1 MIASWHN
8 TVRTGCAASNMR
20 EDGMST
26 MSDEAAEH
34 ADYIS
39 IPREFIS
46 PDSVTGAHLYVHIG
60 GRFVLYRSGNDPI
73 DAASLAKLQ
82 SRNIHSLYV
91 LADQRQQLE
100 EYVVKHLRSVIAS
113 ATGSEQA
120 SRVIRDATRAVLR
133 STLGSIDTADDF
145 ERLRGVSDVLTEK
158 IASSQSLLSGV
169 VRFAEGDERLLTHA
183 ANVAA
188 YSVVLAS
195 RVPGLSSDDV
205 SSIGVGALVH
215 DVGLASVD
223 PVLLYKPDNE
233 RTDLERY
240 FLGRHP
246 GRGAAQLEQAGVD
259 DRIVLD
265 IVRHHHGVPDGEHLS
280 LPAQIV
286 QLADVFDSLT
296 SQKRQGAPNGPFAA
310 LYDMRHRGNGRF
322 SPELIREF
330 VLTLGGMTDVVA
342 DSPVAPLSR
351 RRMRSDASAA

>member
-1 MIASWHN
+1 M
-8 TVRTGCAASNMR
+8 
-20 EDGMST
+20 
-26 MSDEAAEH
+26 
-34 ADYIS
+34 
-39 IPREFIS
+39 
-46 PDSVTGAHLYVHIG
+46 
-60 GRFVLYRSGNDPI
+60 LYRSGHEPI
-73 DAASLAKLQ
+73 DAEALAKLR
-82 SRNIHSLYV
+82 SRSIDSLYV
-91 LADQRQQLE
+91 LAEQRNQLE
-100 EYVVKHLRSVIAS
+100 EYVVKHLRSVLAS
-113 ATGSEQA
+113 ATDSAQA

-133 STLGSIDTADDF
+133 STLGNIDTIDDF
-145 ERLRGVSDVLTEK
+145 ERLRGVSDVLTDK
-158 IASSQSLLSGV
+158 IANSQSLLSGV

-195 RVPGLSSDDV
+195 RIPGLSSDEL

-215 DVGLASVD
+215 DTGLSTVD
-223 PVLLYKPDNE
+223 PELLYKPDEE

-259 DRIVLD
+259 DPIVLD
-265 IVRHHHGVPDGEHLS
+265 IVRHHHGVADGEQLS
-280 LPAQIV
+280 LPAQVV

-296 SQKRQGAPNGPFAA
+296 SQSRQGAPNGPFAA

-330 VLTLGGMTDVVA
+330 VLTLGSMTEVVA

-351 RRMRSDASAA
+351 RRVRANASAA

>member
-1 MIASWHN
+1 MPEE
-8 TVRTGCAASNMR
+8 G
-20 EDGMST
+20 
-26 MSDEAAEH
+26 AEH
-34 ADYIS
+34 AEYIS

-46 PDSVTGAHLYVHIG
+46 PDSVTGAHLYVHVG
-60 GRFVLYRSGNDPI
+60 GRYVLYRSGHEPI
-73 DAASLAKLQ
+73 DAEALAKLK
-82 SRNIHSLYV
+82 SRSINSLYV
-91 LADQRQQLE
+91 LAEQRNQLE

-113 ATGSEQA
+113 ATDSAQA

-133 STLGSIDTADDF
+133 STLGNIDTIDDF
-145 ERLRGVSDVLTEK
+145 ERLRGVSDVLTDK
-158 IASSQSLLSGV
+158 IANSQSLLSGV

-195 RVPGLSSDDV
+195 RIPGLSSDEL

-215 DVGLASVD
+215 DTGLSTVD
-223 PVLLYKPDNE
+223 PELLYKPDEE

-259 DRIVLD
+259 DPIVLD
-265 IVRHHHGVPDGEHLS
+265 IVRHHHGVADGEQLS
-280 LPAQIV
+280 LPAQVV

-296 SQKRQGAPNGPFAA
+296 SQSRQGAPNGPFAA
-310 LYDMRHRGNGRF
+310 LYDMRHRANGRF

-330 VLTLGGMTDVVA
+330 VLTLGSMTEVVA

-351 RRMRSDASAA
+351 RRVRANASAA

>member
-1 MIASWHN
+1 MPEE
-8 TVRTGCAASNMR
+8 G
-20 EDGMST
+20 
-26 MSDEAAEH
+26 AEH
-34 ADYIS
+34 AEYIS

-46 PDSVTGAHLYVHIG
+46 PDSVTGAHLYVHVG
-60 GRFVLYRSGNDPI
+60 GRYVLYRSGHEPI
-73 DAASLAKLQ
+73 DAEALAKLQ
-82 SRNIHSLYV
+82 SRNIDSLYV
-91 LADQRQQLE
+91 LAEQRQELE
-100 EYVVKHLRSVIAS
+100 DYVVKHLRSVIAS
-113 ATGSEQA
+113 ATDSAQA

-133 STLGSIDTADDF
+133 STLGNIDSADDF
-145 ERLRGVSDVLTEK
+145 ERLRGVSDVLTDK
-158 IASSQSLLSGV
+158 IANNQSLLSGV

-195 RVPGLSSDDV
+195 RIPGLSSDEV

-223 PVLLYKPDNE
+223 PALLYKPDEE

-259 DRIVLD
+259 DPIVLD
-265 IVRHHHGVPDGEHLS
+265 IVRHHHGVGDGEQLS
-280 LPAQIV
+280 VPAQVV

-296 SQKRQGAPNGPFAA
+296 SQARQGTPNGPFAA

-330 VLTLGGMTDVVA
+330 VLTLGAMTDVLP

-351 RRMRSDASAA
+351 RRVRVDATAA

>member
-1 MIASWHN
+1 M
-8 TVRTGCAASNMR
+8 
-20 EDGMST
+20 
-26 MSDEAAEH
+26 
-34 ADYIS
+34 
-39 IPREFIS
+39 
-46 PDSVTGAHLYVHIG
+46 
-60 GRFVLYRSGNDPI
+60 LYRSGHEPI
-73 DAASLAKLQ
+73 DAEALAKLR
-82 SRNIHSLYV
+82 SRSIDSLYV
-91 LADQRQQLE
+91 LAEQRNQLE

-113 ATGSEQA
+113 ATDSAQA

-133 STLGSIDTADDF
+133 STLGNIDTIDDF
-145 ERLRGVSDVLTEK
+145 ERLRGVSDVLTDK
-158 IASSQSLLSGV
+158 IANSQSLLSGV

-195 RVPGLSSDDV
+195 RIPGLSSDEL

-215 DVGLASVD
+215 DTGLSTVD
-223 PVLLYKPDNE
+223 PELLYKPDEE

-259 DRIVLD
+259 DPIVLD
-265 IVRHHHGVPDGEHLS
+265 IVRHHHGVADGEQLS
-280 LPAQIV
+280 LPAQVV

-296 SQKRQGAPNGPFAA
+296 SQSRQGAPNGPFAA

-330 VLTLGGMTDVVA
+330 VLTLGSMTEVVA

-351 RRMRSDASAA
+351 RRVRANASAA